1 MTGSMF
7 FHCIFSSTFS
17 TVVWRLSLR
26 LLMTYNLIVIRSFVD
41 DLPLTSGAGL
51 REGLWSSP
59 GVSLGP
65 PGGGLGVLLEPPGA
79 VLGPLKA
86 VWGLSGSL
94 WERSGVVWEPLEAV
108 FGHALALWRRS

>member
-1 MTGSMF
+1 
-7 FHCIFSSTFS
+7 
-17 TVVWRLSLR
+17 
-26 LLMTYNLIVIRSFVD
+26 MTYDLIVIRSLVE
-41 DLPLTSGAGL
+41 DLPMASGAGL

-86 VWGLSGSL
+86 VWGLSGGL
-94 WERSGVVWEPLEAV
+94 WEGSGVVWGPLGVV
-108 FGHALALWRRS
+108 FGRSLALWRWS